1 MLTKRM
7 KPLLVLLILIA
18 LITACDA
25 AGQPAETLQS
35 TSVVRT
41 PRATLVLPGEF
52 FRISGQGAGVADETF
67 TLDEEM
73 RIRLHWQQSSQGK
86 FVLVLFNLDPQ
97 MEETPYGRVT
107 FEYVI
112 GPSEGYSDWDL
123 VAGEFGIEV
132 IEGDGPWDVWVQEI
146 TVEGE

>member
-7 KPLLVLLILIA
+7 KPLLVLLIIIS

-25 AGQPAETLQS
+25 VGQPAETQQP

-41 PRATLVLPGEF
+41 PGATLVLPDEL
-52 FRISGQGAGVADETF
+52 FRVSGQGVSVADETF
-67 TLDEEM
+67 TLDEVM
-73 RIRLHWQQSSQGK
+73 RIRLHWQQSSEGK

-107 FEYVI
+107 FEYII

-123 VAGEFGIEV
+123 VAGEYSVEV
-132 IEGDGPWDVWVQEI
+132 TEGDGSWEVWIQEI
-146 TVEGE
+146 TLEGE